1 MSIIISRNWIIYSMN
16 RLLRAEFCRYLG
28 LGSMRSHYRLHIVSM
43 TAITGVL
50 GLLIFQAIFSSAPSP
65 LYAQFVPP
73 LSPAFRGFLPSTVL
87 SNQGVIPMCA
97 DPSMS
102 SIPVSS
108 IGMVNCPF
116 STVPVVM
123 VTNPSSFSSSSSS
136 LTSLC
141 TYTFNSEVG
150 LFGFGFTPTIT
161 LTDCVFFSSPVI
173 PLIDNTIVTTAGM
186 NFP

>member
-1 MSIIISRNWIIYSMN
+1 MN
-16 RLLRAEFCRYLG
+16 RLLQAESCRYLG
-28 LGSMRSHYRLHIVSM
+28 LGSKRSYSRMHFLSV
-43 TAITGVL
+43 TAITGIL
-50 GLLIFQAIFSSAPSP
+50 GLLIFQVIFSSLPSP
-65 LYAQFVPP
+65 LYAQLVQPFAPG
-73 LSPAFRGFLPSTVL
+73 FRGFLPSNVL

-102 SIPVSS
+102 SIPVTS
-108 IGMVNCPF
+108 IGMVSCPT
-116 STVPVVM
+116 STIPVVM
-123 VTNPSSFSSSSSS
+123 VTNPSSFSSTSSS

-161 LTDCVFFSSPVI
+161 LTDCVSFTSPLI
-173 PLIDNTIVTTAGM
+173 PLIDNSIVSPTGM

>member
-1 MSIIISRNWIIYSMN
+1 MN
-16 RLLRAEFCRYLG
+16 CLLRDEICRYLG
-28 LGSMRSHYRLHIVSM
+28 LGGMRNHYRLRFVSM
-43 TAITGVL
+43 AAIL
-50 GLLIFQAIFSSAPSP
+50 GLSIFLAIFSSVLSP

-97 DPSMS
+97 DLSMS

-108 IGMVNCPF
+108 IGMVNCPP

-123 VTNPSSFSSSSSS
+123 VTNPFSFSSSSSS

-141 TYTFNSEVG
+141 TYTFNPEVG

-161 LTDCVFFSSPVI
+161 LTDCVFFTSPVI
-173 PLIDNTIVTTAGM
+173 PLIDNSIVTTAGM